1 LKKIEAITMLQ
12 STSFEFIGP
21 ILVSLFFAILFL
33 QSSFDK
39 LLNRNGNIEYL
50 TEVFHE
56 SIFKNRVGILF
67 ILITCLELLSG
78 LTCFLGVFQSLYG
91 NLLFARI
98 GIVLSSAS
106 LLCLFLGLRIAKD
119 YAGAADL
126 TAYFAVALVGFLI
139 LL

>member
-1 LKKIEAITMLQ
+1 MLQ
-12 STSFEFIGP
+12 STSYEFIGP
-21 ILVSLFFAILFL
+21 MLVSLFFAILFL

-56 SIFKNRVGILF
+56 SIFKNRVGLLF
-67 ILITCLELLSG
+67 FLITCLELLAG
-78 LTCFLGVFQSLYG
+78 LSSFLGVFQSFYG

-98 GIVLSSAS
+98 GIVLSSSS

-119 YAGAADL
+119 YAGAAGL
-126 TAYFAVALVGFLI
+126 TAYFAVALLGFLI